1 MNKSGNKS
9 LKIAIIGC
17 GSIGK
22 RHLRNVKSL
31 LEMQESTPKVNKE
44 LSEKKAEDRS
54 EVIAF
59 DTSEEAL
66 NAVRQEYGVRTS
78 TDIDAVLKE
87 ADGVFICTPNHLH
100 ATLALK
106 ALQNDCQVLIEKPL
120 SHNLQYVDQLLRL
133 AAEKKL
139 TLTVGYMLQFYPPL
153 QMIKKLLEQE
163 AIGKVY
169 SVLAEFGSYL
179 PSWRPTQDYRKNYG
193 AIRSQGG
200 GVILDVIHEI
210 NYLSWLF
217 GPAQEIYCSAHKLSS
232 LEMDTEDSAE
242 IIMKTAAGIVV
253 NLHLDYLQKAYSRK
267 CRIIGSK
274 GIIEWNFG
282 GHTVKIY
289 LDEKKEWETLYAD
302 EKMDFNQIYIEEERH
317 FLQCVGEKI
326 APKISA
332 KEAKDDLLTALAAL
346 ESAEKKKT
354 LLVQDRHRIGA
365 RIYVRELELSDATE
379 KYQGW
384 LRDPEVIKFLAVRN
398 LTLDEIKSFI
408 QEKKNNPFCILWGIF
423 DRRNDAHLGNIK
435 VEPIERSVRKA
446 TVGLL
451 IGEKEYWNKGYG
463 SEAMGLIIDYCFNYL
478 GLEELN
484 LGVAAEHAAAIAMYE
499 KLGFKKEKINPKA
512 ARCGE
517 QSYDQL
523 IMVKKRYSEKT
534 KEQQSDI
541 EIEKKE
547 KIEKRERIEI
557 IAEIAQGYEGNPFLA
572 KLLAKGAIRSGADA
586 IKFQLVYA
594 DELATADYHYYSLFK
609 KLEMED
615 SEWKEI
621 TAMIHQAGKKIY
633 FDVYGTKS
641 LQLAGDLHADGIK
654 LSTTE
659 FYNTDLMD
667 AALQAGFKRI
677 LISLGGIPLSDIQEF
692 LHREPALASLPIFFL
707 VGFQS
712 EPTPLES
719 NNLNRIQ
726 KLQVLFPQLKFG
738 FMDHSLGTSEDALY
752 LPLVSI
758 GTGIHCI
765 EKHLSLDPMLEIED
779 FVSALTPEKF
789 QEFVRLVRKYEAA
802 LGSSSLELS
811 PLEIEYRKKAVKIV
825 VALEDIPPGT
835 MLSRKKVALKRIG
848 ARFSKTQNINRLE
861 TALDRRNAVFLQ
873 KDEPVG
879 EGDLQ

>member
-1 MNKSGNKS
+1 MNKSGNRS

-22 RHLRNVKSL
+22 RHLRNVKRM
-31 LEMQESTPKVNKE
+31 LEMQESTPTVNKE
-44 LSEKKAEDRS
+44 LPGKEEEHKS
-54 EVIAF
+54 EVLAF

-66 NAVRQEYGVRTS
+66 NVVRQEYGVRTS
-78 TDIDAVLKE
+78 TDLDAVLKE

-100 ATLALK
+100 AALALK
-106 ALQNDCQVLIEKPL
+106 ALQNDCHVLIEKPL
-120 SHNLQYVDQLLRL
+120 SHNLQYVDQLLQL

-217 GPAQEIYCSAHKLSS
+217 GPAREIYCSADKLSS

-242 IIMKTAAGIVV
+242 ILMKTAGGIVV

-267 CRIIGSK
+267 CKIIGSK
-274 GIIEWNFG
+274 GIIEWNFV
-282 GHTVKIY
+282 GHTVKMY

-302 EKMDFNQIYIEEERH
+302 EKMDFNQIYLEEEKH
-317 FLQCVGEKI
+317 FLQCVEKNS
-326 APKISA
+326 APAVSA

-354 LLVQDRHRIGA
+354 LRVQDRHRTGA
-365 RIYVRELELSDATE
+365 RIYVCELELSDATE
-379 KYQGW
+379 KYRRW
-384 LRDPEVIKFLAVRN
+384 LQDPEVTRFLAARN
-398 LTLDEIKSFI
+398 LSVDEIRDFI
-408 QEKKNNPFCILWGIF
+408 REKKNNPDCILWGIF

-435 VEPIERSVRKA
+435 VEPIERLAQKA

-484 LGVAAEHAAAIAMYE
+484 LGVAAEHSAAIAMYE
-499 KLGFKKEKINPKA
+499 KLGFRKEKINPQA

-523 IMVKKRYSEKT
+523 IMVKKRYAEKT

-541 EIEKKE
+541 EMEKNE
-547 KIEKRERIEI
+547 KIENREKIEI

-594 DELATADYHYYSLFK
+594 DELATADYHYFPLFK

-641 LQLAGDLHADGIK
+641 LQLALNLGADGIK

-659 FYNTDLMD
+659 FYNTDLVA
-667 AALQAGFKRI
+667 AALRSGFQRI
-677 LISLGGIPLSDIQEF
+677 LISLGGIPLADFQEF
-692 LHREPALASLPIFFL
+692 LRREPALASLPIFFL

-712 EPTPLES
+712 EPTPLEG
-719 NNLNRIQ
+719 NNLNRIR
-726 KLQVLFPQLKFG
+726 KLQELFPPLKFG

-752 LPLVSI
+752 LPVVSV
-758 GTGIHCI
+758 GTGICCI
-765 EKHLSLDPMLEIED
+765 EKHLSLDPALEIED
-779 FVSALTPEKF
+779 FVSALAPEKF
-789 QEFVRLVRKYEAA
+789 REFVRLIRKFETA
-802 LGSSSLELS
+802 LGNSSLELS

-825 VALEDIPPGT
+825 VALEDIPSGT
-835 MLSRKKVALKRIG
+835 TLSRHNVALKRIG
-848 ARFSKTQNINRLE
+848 ARFSKTQTINKLE
-861 TALDRRNAVFLQ
+861 MVLGKKNKVFLQ
-873 KDEPVG
+873 KDEPVS
-879 EGDLQ
+879 EVDLQ